1 MNRSIDKI
9 AKALLESTGEGI
21 YGVDLEGK
29 CTFLNRAG
37 AKVLGLEPEAVL
49 GKSMHAITHHSHAD
63 GTPYPA
69 EDCPIHRVLRSGQ
82 GGRVDNEVFW
92 RPDGSSFPAEYT
104 SFPTIDDGF
113 IAGAVVTFADIT
125 GRKEVEAER
134 LAQIRIAELEADTGA
149 AVVESLQLPDML
161 GRCAQ
166 ALVRHLDAAFARIW
180 TLNEAE
186 QVLELQASA
195 GMYTHLNGAHG
206 RVPVGQFKI
215 GLIAKE
221 RLPHLTNCVAEDPR
235 ISDPEWA
242 RREGMVAFA
251 GYPLLVGGRLAGVM
265 ALFARH
271 ALSKGTL
278 RAMASMAYTLALG
291 IERRRAEEELTQAKE
306 AAEAANIAKSQF
318 LAGMSHELRTPLNA
332 VIMYSELLQE
342 EAEDRGVT
350 EFIPDLEKIR
360 AGGKH
365 LLALVNGVL
374 DLSKIEA
381 GKMELLLESFDVAQ
395 VVEEVVGT
403 VQPLVQKKANQLE
416 VQCAPGLGAMWA
428 DLTKVRQ
435 VLFNL
440 LSNSCKFTEKGMISL
455 EVVRAAEDGREWV
468 IFRIRDSG
476 IGMTPDQ
483 VGKLFQAFN
492 QADSSTTRKYGGT
505 GLGLSISKRF
515 CEMMGGEITVAS
527 ELGKGSTFRV
537 RLPERVADPAD
548 KGDPNVGHDATAGT
562 ASGAT
567 LLVIDD
573 DPAARDLMSQFLTAE
588 GLRVVT
594 AADGEAGLRQAQQ
607 FHPRLIF
614 LDVLMPRMD
623 GWTVLAALK
632 AELKLADIPVIMLTI
647 ENATDLSYMLGV
659 SEYLTKPIDRKRLA
673 AALQKYRIAGASAQV
688 LIVDDDDATRQVMRR
703 ALVKQDW
710 TVAEAPNGRVAL
722 ELVALHSPEL
732 ILLDLIMP
740 EMDGFEFLTEL
751 RKNPAWASIPVVVLT
766 SMDLSPEERLQ
777 LTGKVQKILQ
787 KGASRDT
794 LLREVRRAVA
804 LYTTGKDSAP
814 TVADALPADQ
824 PSPPK
829 ETPGTA
835 ASAAAGRS

>member
-1 MNRSIDKI
+1 MPEMNGYEVCEHLKADNKLKGVPVIFISALTEQMDKV
-9 AKALLESTGEGI
+9 KAFAVG
-21 YGVDLEGK
+21 GVDYLTKPFQMEELHARVETHLKLRRLQIDLEEYSR
-29 CTFLNRAG
+29 N
-37 AKVLGLEPEAVL
+37 LELA
-49 GKSMHAITHHSHAD
+49 
-63 GTPYPA
+63 
-69 EDCPIHRVLRSGQ
+69 R
-82 GGRVDNEVFW
+82 
-92 RPDGSSFPAEYT
+92 
-104 SFPTIDDGF
+104 
-113 IAGAVVTFADIT
+113 
-125 GRKEVEAER
+125 ER
-134 LAQIRIAELEADTGA
+134 LKLHLELARAQIRIAELEADTGA
-149 AVVESLQLPDML
+149 AVVESLELPDML

-221 RLPHLTNCVAEDPR
+221 RMPHVTNCVAKDPR
-235 ISDPEWA
+235 VSDPEWA

-251 GYPLLVGGRLAGVM
+251 GYPLLVGGRLTGVM

-271 ALSKGTL
+271 ALSKAAL

-291 IERRRAEEELTQAKE
+291 IERRRAEEELTQVKE
-306 AAEAANIAKSQF
+306 AAEAANVAKSQF

-381 GKMELLLESFDVAQ
+381 GKMELLLESFDVAE

-403 VQPLVQKKANQLE
+403 VQPLVQKKANRLE

-440 LSNSCKFTEKGMISL
+440 LSNSCKFTEKGTIAL
-455 EVVRAAEDGREWV
+455 EVVRAAEDGRDWV

-483 VGKLFQAFN
+483 VDKLFQAFT
-492 QADSSTTRKYGGT
+492 QADASTTRKYGGT
-505 GLGLSISKRF
+505 GLGPSISKRF

-527 ELGKGSTFRV
+527 EPGKGSTFCV
-537 RLPERVADPAD
+537 RLPERVAEPGH
-548 KGDPNVGHDATAGT
+548 KGDPRKAGHDATAGT
-562 ASGAT
+562 TGGAT
-567 LLVIDD
+567 VLVIDD
-573 DPAARDLMSQFLTAE
+573 DPAVRDLMSQFLTAE

-594 AADGEAGLRQAQQ
+594 AAGGDAGLRQAQQ
-607 FHPRLIF
+607 CHPRLIF
-614 LDVLMPRMD
+614 LDVLMPGMD

-632 AELKLADIPVIMLTI
+632 AEPKLADISVVMLTI

-659 SEYLTKPIDRKRLA
+659 SEYLTKPINRKRLG
-673 AALQKYRIAGASAQV
+673 AALQKYRIAGAPAQV

-710 TVAEAPNGRVAL
+710 IVAEAPNGRVAL

-740 EMDGFEFLTEL
+740 EMDGFEFLAQL
-751 RKNPAWASIPVVVLT
+751 RNNAAWASIPVVVLT

-777 LTGKVQKILQ
+777 LTGKVQRILQ
-787 KGASRDT
+787 KGSSRDT

-804 LYTTGKDSAP
+804 LYTTGKTSAP
-814 TVADALPADQ
+814 AAAEALPADR
-824 PSPPK
+824 PSTPQ
-829 ETPGTA
+829 ETPDTA